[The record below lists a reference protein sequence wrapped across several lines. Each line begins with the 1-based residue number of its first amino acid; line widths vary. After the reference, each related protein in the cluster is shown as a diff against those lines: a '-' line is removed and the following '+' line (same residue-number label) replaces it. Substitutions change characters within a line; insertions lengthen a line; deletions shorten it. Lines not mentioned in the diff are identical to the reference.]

1 MTNSLRQPFGVT
13 PSGEL
18 AERII
23 LDNGTLRC
31 SVLTYGAILQSLLV
45 PHRNG
50 CPVDVVL
57 GLDTLESYLTDR
69 GYMGAV
75 VGRFANRIAAG
86 RFTLDGKEYA
96 LTVNNGPNHLHGG
109 KVGFSRRVWT
119 VVDCSDTHVTLSLFS
134 PDDEEGY
141 PGNLHVTVTYRLE
154 DNALAIRYQAETDR
168 ATPCNLTNHSY
179 FNLSGH
185 DSGSAME
192 QQITLYASRY
202 TPSDSRCMV
211 LGTVEPVNETPMDLR
226 SPTVIGSRMDS
237 SFEQLRKGFDHNFA
251 IDNADGTLR
260 TAALASSNTTG
271 ITMTVE
277 TDQPGIQFYTANSAP
292 STPGKGGA
300 EYGKHHAFC
309 LETQGFPDAPNHPD
323 FPDSILRPG
332 QQYDHT
338 TRFCFSSAK

>member
-1 MTNSLRQPFGVT
+1 MAKKQLFGYVDEKPVYNFTISSSKVT
-13 PSGEL
+13 
-18 AERII
+18 AEI
-23 LDNGTLRC
+23 LN
-31 SVLTYGAILQSLLV
+31 YGAVLRSLKV
-45 PHRNG
+45 KKDDKEI
-50 CPVDVVL
+50 DVVL
-57 GLDTLESYLTDR
+57 GFDTLNEYLVASGR
-69 GYMGAV
+69 FGAII
-75 VGRFANRIAAG
+75 GRFANRI
-86 RFTLDGKEYA
+86 
-96 LTVNNGPNHLHGG
+96 NNGEFFIDGIKYQVSKNRNGNCLHGG
-109 KVGFSRRVWT
+109 VVGFDKKVW
-119 VVDCSDTHVTLSLFS
+119 DFQLFDNALELKLFS
-134 PDDEEGY
+134 PDGEEGF
-141 PGNLHVTVTYRLE
+141 PGNLDVCV
-154 DNALAIRYQAETDR
+154 RYSVDDEGLQIEYSCISDKDTLV
-168 ATPCNLTNHSY
+168 NFTNHAY
-179 FNLSGH
+179 FNLNGEGVGNVDNH
-185 DSGSAME
+185 KL
-192 QQITLYASRY
+192 TLWASCY

-226 SPTVIGSRMDS
+226 SPTVIASRMDS